1 MLAQPSSPPE
11 NLRWDSPTITERQSP
26 PSQPSQPGGFETYVA
41 SQYDDAPAWS
51 DTSHT
56 TAVVSFNDNDS
67 TRNYASQLTNR
78 SGCSASNANQASSKP
93 NRTKNKR
100 KLEDHMGCFPVR
112 SNTEGS
118 RRKRRAFDPATRK
131 EVALMRKIKPCSR
144 CKARRVKVSPSQDLE
159 LPC

>member
-1 MLAQPSSPPE
+1 
-11 NLRWDSPTITERQSP
+11 LRWDSPTITERQSP

-56 TAVVSFNDNDS
+56 TAVVGFNDNDS
-67 TRNYASQLTNR
+67 TMNYASQLTNR
-78 SGCSASNANQASSKP
+78 SGSGASNANQASSRP
-93 NRTKNKR
+93 NRPNNKR
-100 KLEDHMGCFPVR
+100 KLEDHIGCFSVHN
-112 SNTEGS
+112 NTEGS